1 MRFFWHVLI
10 DSSLLHFCER
20 YINTLPRHSLLG
32 KSKNSKRYPFSKYTY
47 NTPPLESAGLTKT
60 FSSLT
65 FNKLSMAVKSAL
77 IAVAITA
84 AVLGHWTPILLICI
98 IFSVAPQL
106 IAFRDEHHV
115 LAWLADLRAQYSL
128 LWRQWVELLS
138 DSAKGPRMI
147 LLEFHLDEH
156 QRRHRTTVAE
166 NFLWMFRSGDPTG
179 NVNQVLCTRCTHEA
193 HHGGGH
199 HNTPLGELASQE
211 IRSKTLFVNDLCQAE
226 AQYKEHGA
234 YTSPPNTKF
243 IGPAFE
249 INYDL
254 TKPQLAPITVTV
266 HDIASIAR
274 RMGMQWTVFR
284 PEEGILSATGKNRV
298 LYSTFEPRL
307 GTLLHYKTTGD
318 AAMLPGT
325 PLTEL
330 EVADIMIPTPQAAML
345 SFGILP
351 GCKALNLPDYHISSP
366 PDIYTTLNHLDP
378 TRKASQRVRDVRGI
392 CPDSAFGFSDLIPL
406 AAPMFRLRG
415 STIIRIPTPTQYCT
429 GLTCSRPGFVVFRAR
444 LSAFINEQEGPVSE
458 HISWVSE
465 QITTLALTY
474 PEWEDEVLA
483 NQHANARA
491 LEFLESVHDS
501 WDRTTE
507 YFHALENRQVHRLV
521 YADLMAAHIKH
532 AVNYWNDA
540 WSNIREGRG
549 REHFGQRDWMAEG
562 AHCYWDYLTSIEEE
576 LKGICDVDGETVK
589 EAWVMM
595 MFRGMCWW
603 RCHWMMGGGDMGEE
617 ERVRARYWG
626 SKQEVFLA

>member
-1 MRFFWHVLI
+1 LTVDGAGMAA
-10 DSSLLHFCER
+10 
-20 YINTLPRHSLLG
+20 
-32 KSKNSKRYPFSKYTY
+32 KN
-47 NTPPLESAGLTKT
+47 
-60 FSSLT
+60 
-65 FNKLSMAVKSAL
+65 VL
-77 IAVAITA
+77 IAVGITA
-84 AVLGHWTPILLICI
+84 AALGHWTPFLLVCVVL
-98 IFSVAPQL
+98 SLVSQL
-106 IAFRDEHHV
+106 IVFRDEHYNSV
-115 LAWLADLRAQYSL
+115 WLADLWAQCSL
-128 LWRQWVELLS
+128 LWRRYVEQLS
-138 DSAKGPRMI
+138 DTARTMI
-147 LLEFHLDEH
+147 LLEFYLDED
-156 QRRHRTTVAE
+156 QRRVRTTVAE

-179 NVNQVLCTRCTHEA
+179 NVNQVLCTRCTQEA
-193 HHGGGH
+193 HHGGSH

-211 IRSKTLFVNDLCQAE
+211 ICSKTLFVNDLCQAE
-226 AQYKEHGA
+226 AQYKELGA

-254 TKPQLAPITVTV
+254 TKPQLAPIKVTV

-284 PEEGILSATGKNRV
+284 PEEGIMSATGKNRV

-307 GTLLHYKTTGD
+307 GTLLHYTTTGD
-318 AAMLPGT
+318 AAMHPGT
-325 PLTEL
+325 PLTKL

-392 CPDSAFGFSDLIPL
+392 CSDAAYGFSDLISL
-406 AAPMFRLRG
+406 AAPMLRLRG

-429 GLTCSRPGFVVFRAR
+429 GLTCNTPGFVIFRAR
-444 LSAFINEQEGPVSE
+444 LEAFITEQEGPVSA

-465 QITTLALTY
+465 QITRLAANY
-474 PEWEDEVLA
+474 PEWEEEVLA
-483 NQHANARA
+483 NQNANGRK
-491 LEFLESVHDS
+491 LEFLEEVHDS

-507 YFHALENRQVHRLV
+507 YFRALERRVPYV
-521 YADLMAAHIKH
+521 DLMAAHIKH

-540 WSNIREGRG
+540 WSNIREGRA
-549 REHFGQRDWMAEG
+549 REHYSQRDWMAEG

-576 LKGICDVDGETVK
+576 LKGICGVDGETVK

-603 RCHWMMGGGDMGEE
+603 RCHWMMGGGMGEE